1 MNSNLDNFIKDI
13 CDKECGEYFEIS
25 KESCFLQ
32 IKERLPPNIFLE
44 KVFDRKLQIKV
55 ARIASPII
63 KNNNKIDKNRFWI
76 LYYRLSEKLITFKCD
91 QSNLSVIDN
100 MMCKEYILDRVINQ
114 IKIFNINSESIVFQE
129 VKENLSEI
137 EKNYNSSNE
146 IYLDINSSKLHYTNG
161 VVKNYTNKIL
171 KRYSKES
178 VDIYSIEVIIE
189 NALLNIGVDNCKTY
203 QKKSEK
209 GYIEKEIFAYLNH
222 NKNEM
227 EIILNPVLLEL
238 LHQEKFFNYINN
250 YFINNRFID
259 FTRTLSI
266 KNKASIEEGDT
277 DDIPYISLEEIL
289 KDYLELIPLETLLIL
304 RLKIGER
311 LNNREFIKLVYS
323 FDHKEIDILSHFDDE
338 EVLEIKFYVRNNID
352 ISKETNNKISK
363 IREKLKANSYI
374 NREDDTKRVVL
385 LKLIF
390 SEEMSAKEIG
400 LFLGYRDKQ
409 IYKKIESIKNKI
421 NNKKRLELCK
431 EM

>member
-1 MNSNLDNFIKDI
+1 MNANLTNFIKDM
-13 CDKECGEYFEIS
+13 CNKECGEYFEIS
-25 KESCFLQ
+25 KESCFIQ
-32 IKERLPPNIFLE
+32 IKERLSSNMLFQRNLNQ
-44 KVFDRKLQIKV
+44 KLQIKV
-55 ARIASPII
+55 ARVASPII
-63 KNNNKIDKNRFWI
+63 RNNNQIDKNRFWI
-76 LYYRLSEKLITFKCD
+76 LYYRLAEKLIISKCD
-91 QSNLSVIDN
+91 QANLSTTDN
-100 MMCKEYILDRVINQ
+100 MMCKEYILNRLINQ
-114 IKIFNINSESIVFQE
+114 IKTFNINTESIPFQE
-129 VKENLSEI
+129 VRANL
-137 EKNYNSSNE
+137 NE
-146 IYLDINSSKLHYTNG
+146 IAKIYYTSNNFFLDIDPLKLQYTNG

-171 KRYSKES
+171 KRYSKDS
-178 VDIYSIEVIIE
+178 VDIYSIEAIIE
-189 NALLNIGVDNCKTY
+189 NALLNIGVDNSKTY
-203 QKKSEK
+203 QKKGEK
-209 GYIEKEIFAYLNH
+209 GYIEKEISIYLNH

-227 EIILNPVLLEL
+227 EIILYPILLEL

-259 FTRTLSI
+259 FTRTLKNVPAIPIKKDDNPEPLSI
-266 KNKASIEEGDT
+266 
-277 DDIPYISLEEIL
+277 EEIL

-311 LNNREFIKLVYS
+311 LNNREFIKLVYN
-323 FDHKEIDILSHFDDE
+323 FDYKQIDILSHFDDE

-352 ISKETNNKISK
+352 ISKETNKKISK

-374 NREDDTKRVVL
+374 NREDDAKRVVL

-390 SEEMSAKEIG
+390 SEEMNAKEIG